1 MSRARELID
10 GISELTP
17 MPRVASQILALV
29 EDPKASMAGV
39 AELVLFDPSLT
50 TTVLKTCNAA
60 YFGLPRRVDSVHDAI
75 NLLGL
80 DKIVDI
86 VLLKSSAANLTRPQ
100 MGYGLHEG
108 ELWRQAVAS
117 ALIAKALA
125 GKINGAC
132 KHLVFTAALL
142 KDIGKVILDR
152 FVAGSIEKINQ
163 LVVDSGYSFREAEKK
178 VIGVD
183 HAELS
188 GLMARK
194 WQFSDRLVSII
205 ANHHLA
211 EPSARADQATAI
223 VYLADTV
230 CMMIGIGGGVDG
242 LAYRF
247 YDGVLSQMNIRDIDL
262 QEIIADFG
270 ASLGQVEQL
279 LQAV

>member
-1 MSRARELID
+1 MSQVQQLLD
-10 GISELTP
+10 GITELAP
-17 MPRVASQILALV
+17 MPRVASQVLALV
-29 EDPKASMAGV
+29 QDPKASLASL

-50 TTVLKTCNAA
+50 ATVLKTCNAA
-60 YFGLPRRVDSVHDAI
+60 HFGLPRQVDSVHDAI
-75 NLLGL
+75 SLLGL
-80 DKIVDI
+80 DKIVNI
-86 VLLKSSAANLTRPQ
+86 VLLKSSVANLSRQQT
-100 MGYGLHEG
+100 GYGLHEG
-108 ELWRQAVAS
+108 ELWKQAVAS

-125 GKINGAC
+125 DRIDSAC

-142 KDIGKVILDR
+142 KDIGKVVLDR
-152 FVAGSIEKINQ
+152 FVAGSIQKINH

-188 GLMARK
+188 GLVARR
-194 WQFSDRLVSII
+194 WRFSDRLVDVI

-211 EPSARADQATAI
+211 EPAARKDPATAI

-247 YDGVLSQMNIRDIDL
+247 YDGVLTQMNIRDVDL

-270 ASLGQVEQL
+270 AGMGQVEQL